1 MGEVHHRQPCR
12 ASRADIEATLTDAER
27 ELRRIEKERLNL
39 DEMLMKG
46 QTTERRHAQLNA
58 GLDEDEQLHAARS
71 NEAAA
76 ALAAIQAESTFF
88 DAAQEMF
95 VRMRKGGTATQ
106 AAKREV
112 VHALVESVLVR
123 RIDGEPAYTLNWKVE
138 VPATNIHVS
147 GST

>member
-106 AAKREV
+106 APLER
-112 VHALVESVLVR
+112 H
-123 RIDGEPAYTLNWKVE
+123 TLDPVNSAAGLNLFVKDASQWK
-138 VPATNIHVS
+138 PS
-147 GST
+147 P